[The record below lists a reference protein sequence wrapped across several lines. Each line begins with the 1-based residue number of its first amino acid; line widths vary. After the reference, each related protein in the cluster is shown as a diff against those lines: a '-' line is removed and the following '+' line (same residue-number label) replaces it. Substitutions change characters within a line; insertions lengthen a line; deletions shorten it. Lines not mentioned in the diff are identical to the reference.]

1 MNKYKIY
8 NKYLIPP
15 YIIVYAES
23 FEIEKGVLRFFISD
37 GFYTGLCVS
46 AFNINN
52 ILGFKKVE

>member
-23 FEIEKGVLRFFISD
+23 FKIEEGILRFFIID
-37 GFYTGLCVS
+37 DFYTRLCVA